1 MDSRHGLP
9 PRPSFSATPQAGP
22 SQPRPPAQN
31 QRKGRPQQNQQQQQY
46 QQYQAVPN
54 PSLSYNPY
62 ANQASYTGGYPQ
74 YGLPQPPSY
83 GMMGSSGGYQQ
94 PNISGGYPSFFPSQ
108 PTYPQYSNQLS
119 AQALFHQPPQPQV
132 NSGGYSYSSTYAQ
145 SQPPAKRQ
153 RPNSNSQA
161 SAAIESSGVGPDS
174 GNGSGSI
181 GTWRNCS
188 HPGCKFVG
196 PSEKVQIHEED
207 RHLIFVNGK
216 MPERS
221 EEEERYARRKGPPP
235 PIQGTNITLNT
246 PEEIEK
252 WIAERKAKWPSA
264 KRIQEKE
271 EERTAAIARGEI
283 PARGKRKK
291 MDAASL
297 AEEWGRPAN
306 VEDQSGGEGTRR
318 GRGRGIDIDRG
329 SRGRGRG
336 RGRGGNVGH
345 TKVDERTRL
354 PGEPEPGHGDPGI
367 TKTKTGDQAWSQ
379 ITTLPSIKPKSSSSS
394 VKPSINALSAL
405 EGYDTPTSSSRS
417 IDSSSDAESD
427 SDSSSGSSATS
438 SDSSSDNDLSE
449 AESISKDE
457 DKASSIKGE
466 GKAPVSVKGQ
476 KEICKFFK
484 RNGNCKF
491 GNKCRNLH
499 MIDEDTK
506 SMDVRDNPH
515 FRQPQIQPT
524 NSKKQN
530 HFARPSMLGSLLS
543 NPIQNTISQLSQTIR
558 FLVANNML
566 EGVELNPGD
575 AQAQEDEKNKIT
587 EVEETTQAS

>member
-1 MDSRHGLP
+1 MNNRYGLP

-46 QQYQAVPN
+46 QQYQAVPS

-74 YGLPQPPSY
+74 HGLPQPPSY

-108 PTYPQYSNQLS
+108 PTYPQYSQNPQYSNQLS
-119 AQALFHQPPQPQV
+119 AQALFHQPPQPQA

-153 RPNSNSQA
+153 RPDSNSQT
-161 SAAIESSGVGPDS
+161 SAVIESSGVGPGS
-174 GNGSGSI
+174 GSGSGSGSGIGSGSI

-221 EEEERYARRKGPPP
+221 EEEERFARRKGPPP

-264 KRIQEKE
+264 KRVQEKE

-297 AEEWGRPAN
+297 AEEWGRPVN
-306 VEDQSGGEGTRR
+306 VDHQFGGERTRR

-336 RGRGGNVGH
+336 RGRGGHIGH
-345 TKVDERTRL
+345 TTTE
-354 PGEPEPGHGDPGI
+354 
-367 TKTKTGDQAWSQ
+367 TGDQAWSQ
-379 ITTLPSIKPKSSSSS
+379 ITTLPSIKPKSSPSS

-405 EGYDTPTSSSRS
+405 EGYDTPTSSSKS
-417 IDSSSDAESD
+417 IDSSSDAKSD
-427 SDSSSGSSATS
+427 SASSSGSSTTS
-438 SDSSSDNDLSE
+438 SESSSENDSSEDEL
-449 AESISKDE
+449 ISKDE
-457 DKASSIKGE
+457 DKACSIKGE

-491 GNKCRNLH
+491 GNKCRNSH
-499 MIDEDTK
+499 MIDEDAK
-506 SMDVRDNPH
+506 SINARDNPH
-515 FRQPQIQPT
+515 FRQPQIQST

-575 AQAQEDEKNKIT
+575 AQAQDDEKNKIT
-587 EVEETTQAS
+587 EVEERT

>member
-1 MDSRHGLP
+1 MNNPHGLP
-9 PRPSFSATPQAGP
+9 ARPNFSATPQAGP
-22 SQPRPPAQN
+22 SQPRPPTQAHGQN
-31 QRKGRPQQNQQQQQY
+31 QRRGRPHQNQQQQQHY
-46 QQYQAVPN
+46 QGKAN
-54 PSLSYNPY
+54 PSLSYNSY
-62 ANQASYTGGYPQ
+62 ANQASYAGGYPQ

-94 PNISGGYPSFFPSQ
+94 PNISGGYPSFLPSQ
-108 PTYPQYSNQLS
+108 PTYPQYPQYSQLSNQLS

-161 SAAIESSGVGPDS
+161 SSAIQSSGVGP
-174 GNGSGSI
+174 GSGSASGSGKGSV

-216 MPERS
+216 MPQRS

-297 AEEWGRPAN
+297 AEEWGRPVN
-306 VEDQSGGEGTRR
+306 VDDQSGGERTRR

-336 RGRGGNVGH
+336 RGRGGHIGH
-345 TKVDERTRL
+345 T
-354 PGEPEPGHGDPGI
+354 I
-367 TKTKTGDQAWSQ
+367 TETGDQAWSQ
-379 ITTLPSIKPKSSSSS
+379 ITTLPSIKPKSSQSSA
-394 VKPSINALSAL
+394 KPSINALSAL
-405 EGYDTPTSSSRS
+405 EGYDTPTSSSKS

-427 SDSSSGSSATS
+427 SDSSSGSGSTTS
-438 SDSSSDNDLSE
+438 SDSSSENDSSE
-449 AESISKDE
+449 DESISKDE
-457 DKASSIKGE
+457 DQAASNQDQAAGNTPISTKG
-466 GKAPVSVKGQ
+466 K

-499 MIDEDTK
+499 MIDEDTT
-506 SMDVRDNPH
+506 SIDVRGNSH
-515 FRQPQIQPT
+515 SRQPQIQST

-587 EVEETTQAS
+587 EIEETT